1 MLKRTIIVTD
11 HDKFCVY
18 IDSIKNARVLLIIL
32 TVDNVID
39 RYEEIYFLLLI

>member
-1 MLKRTIIVTD
+1 MLIHTAI
-11 HDKFCVY
+11 
-18 IDSIKNARVLLIIL
+18 LIIL